1 MAEDEVEAVAQDFL
15 AGPGE
20 PPEGL
25 DHGGHGGHEAPGE
38 STSVRELEHGGHHIR
53 IETTY
58 RITIDGRPLHGHVEV
73 LPSGA
78 VHYHRFPQYA
88 PQSALDVVKTIID
101 TIWDKPDVPDELGD
115 EPEPHDHD
123 HHDHD
128 HGDHR

>member
-1 MAEDEVEAVAQDFL
+1 MADDEVEAVAQDFL

-20 PPEGL
+20 TPEGL
-25 DHGGHGGHEAPGE
+25 DEGGHGGHEGPGE
-38 STSVRELEHGGHHIR
+38 STSVRELEHRGHQIR

-101 TIWDKPDVPDELGD
+101 TIWDKPEVPDDLGD
-115 EPEPHDHD
+115 EPGHG
-123 HHDHD
+123 HD